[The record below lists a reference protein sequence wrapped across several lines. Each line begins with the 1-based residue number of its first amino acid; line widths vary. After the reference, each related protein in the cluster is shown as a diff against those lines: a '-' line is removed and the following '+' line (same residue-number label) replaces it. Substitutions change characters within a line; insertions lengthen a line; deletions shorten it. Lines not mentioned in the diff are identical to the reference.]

1 MVLRQDLISAL
12 DSVSYDKNVVLG
24 MIDKHPDMI
33 KMLSET
39 KDKEGKPLFDAL
51 DIDDILFN
59 CKDTIEQHPDKI
71 TAVLNNPEEI
81 NIISSYKSK
90 GAGLWRA
97 VGDPLN
103 STIERNPEAFGIKA
117 ETKQEN
123 KESISNTDS
132 TIKSFSEYFAGYKNY
147 DNGGELDQ
155 MIIADAKK
163 VFETLKTPEAIQSF
177 HKADYKTQQKMVSGL
192 DDGHSGFSFG
202 CVCQCAY
209 NYAEYKTK
217 EQPYT
222 FDEYFAGYKNYD
234 NGGELDQMIIAD
246 AKKVFETLK
255 TPEAIQSFHKAD
267 YKTQQ
272 KMVSGLDDGHSGF
285 SFGCVCQCA
294 YNYSAYA
301 QKYIKDSLNGI
312 NKNIKEQSKTNEE
325 QNTTNRLAAARKRLA
340 GKIDE
345 KSGTNL
351 QDIKL
356 PKKIKDIEAK
366 ISKHFDKSGR

>member
-1 MVLRQDLISAL
+1 MKILVTGAAGFIGSNF
-12 DSVSYDKNVVLG
+12 VFY
-24 MIDKHPDMI
+24 MMDKHPDMVKI
-33 KMLSET
+33 LSEI
-39 KDKEGKPLFDAL
+39 KDKDGKPLFDAL

-59 CKDTIEQHPDKI
+59 CKDTIEHHPDRI
-71 TAVLNNPEEI
+71 AAVLNNPEEI
-81 NIISSYKSK
+81 NMISSWKSK

-103 STIERNPEAFGIKA
+103 STIERNPEAFGIKV
-117 ETKQEN
+117 EPKQEN
-123 KESISNTDS
+123 KESIINTDS

-147 DNGGELDQ
+147 DNGGKLDQ
-155 MIIADAKK
+155 RIIADAKK

-177 HKADYKTQQKMVSGL
+177 HKADYKTQQKMVGGL

-209 NYAEYKTK
+209 NYAEYKAK

-234 NGGELDQMIIAD
+234 NGGKLDQRIIAD

-255 TPEAIQSFHKAD
+255 TPEAIQNFHKAD

-272 KMVSGLDDGHSGF
+272 KMVGGLDDGHSGF

-301 QKYIKDSLNGI
+301 QKYIKDSV
-312 NKNIKEQSKTNEE
+312 KEQSKTSEE
-325 QNTTNRLAAARKRLA
+325 QNITNRLAAIRKRLA

-345 KSGTNL
+345 KLGTNL
-351 QDIKL
+351 SDIK
-356 PKKIKDIEAK
+356 PPRKIKDIEAK

>member
-209 NYAEYKTK
+209 NY
-217 EQPYT
+217 
-222 FDEYFAGYKNYD
+222 
-234 NGGELDQMIIAD
+234 
-246 AKKVFETLK
+246 
-255 TPEAIQSFHKAD
+255 
-267 YKTQQ
+267 
-272 KMVSGLDDGHSGF
+272 
-285 SFGCVCQCA
+285 
-294 YNYSAYA
+294 SAYA

-356 PKKIKDIEAK
+356 PKKIKDIEAI